1 MTFKDKIL
9 QVADYFVAVLEPR
22 PYRGQNS
29 PEKAYEE
36 SGAGSKRIG
45 SLDKGPANILRDLVL
60 GGYDFNNI
68 DFMSHIQAEIVD
80 FERSL
85 NEKES

>member
-36 SGAGSKRIG
+36 VERAVKNG